1 VPEEPGARP
10 AFYAARPGTWRD
22 WWTLLHPPYTAWH
35 LAYVVI
41 GASLATRVRLAPL
54 AATLL
59 AFFLAVGISAHA
71 FDELHGRPLRTG
83 IPSSLLATAAVVG
96 LVGAVA
102 IGAVG
107 VARVGWPIVPFLVA
121 GPLLVVGYNFELFG
135 GILHNDTTFA
145 IAWGGFPLLT
155 AYVAQSGSLAL
166 TPVVAAAA
174 ACALSGA
181 QRQLSTPARLLRRR
195 AVAVTGEIVLSDGTR
210 SALEREVLLAPLE
223 RALRAIAWAVTLMAA
238 ALAIAR
244 LT

>member
-1 VPEEPGARP
+1 VPEEPATRP

-54 AATLL
+54 VATIL
-59 AFFLAVGISAHA
+59 AFFLAVGVSAHA

-83 IPSSLLATAAVVG
+83 IPSRLLVTAAVIG
-96 LVGAVA
+96 LVGAVT
-102 IGAVG
+102 IGLVG
-107 VARVGWPIVPFLVA
+107 VARMGWPIVPFLVV
-121 GPLLVVGYNFELFG
+121 GPLLVVGYNVEFFG

-155 AYVAQSGSLAL
+155 AYVAQTGSLAL
-166 TPVVAAAA
+166 APVVAAAA
-174 ACALSGA
+174 ACALSAA

-195 AVAVTGEIVLSDGTR
+195 AVAVTGEIVLSDGSR

-223 RALRAIAWAVTLMAA
+223 RALRSTAWAVTLVAA